1 MVNGFWGRKVG
12 MTQVFSENNKVV
24 PVTAV
29 DASGWFV
36 SQIKTHA
43 KDGYNAIQVAYVR
56 EKHQSAEFQEEWL
69 KQKSKYFRWVKEI
82 LVDLVSDDI
91 LAGQPFDFSNVVQ
104 AKDIVNVMGTTK
116 GCGFAGVMRR
126 HKFTGGVASHGSMLG
141 RRPGSISFMRSQ
153 GKVIKGKK
161 MAGHM
166 GVTRKTV
173 RGLEVVQVVP
183 QDNLVLIKGAMAGK
197 PGSLV
202 YVRKNG

>member
-1 MVNGFWGRKVG
+1 MINGFWGRKVG
-12 MTQVFSENNKVV
+12 MTQVFTADNKVV

-29 DASGWFV
+29 DASGWWI
-36 SQIKTHA
+36 SQIKLQE

-56 EKHQSAEFQEEWL
+56 EKMRKQTFHVDWL
-69 KQKSKYFRWVKEI
+69 KEKSKYFRWVREI
-82 LVDLVSDDI
+82 TLEQLPENIQV
-91 LAGQPFDFSNVVQ
+91 GQPFDFTSIVQ
-104 AKDIVNVMGTTK
+104 PKDVVNVTGTTK

-126 HKFTGGVASHGSMLG
+126 HNYTGGLSSHGSMLG

-153 GKVIKGKK
+153 GKVIKGKT

-173 RGLEVVQVVP
+173 RNLEVVQVVP
-183 QDNLVLIKGAMAGK
+183 QDNVVLIKGAMAGK

>member
-12 MTQVFSENNKVV
+12 MTQVFTQDNKVV

-29 DASGWFV
+29 DGSGWYV
-36 SQIKTHA
+36 SQLKSQD
-43 KDGYNAIQVAYVR
+43 KDGYNAVQVAYVR
-56 EKHQSAEFQEEWL
+56 EKLQGKPFQQEWL
-69 KQKSKYFRWVKEI
+69 ANKSKHFRWVKEI
-82 LVDLVSDDI
+82 AVDQLSETFAV
-91 LAGQPFDFSNVVQ
+91 GQPFDFSQVVKPQDHVNVV
-104 AKDIVNVMGTTK
+104 GTTK

-126 HKFTGGVASHGSMLG
+126 HKFSGGVNSHGSMMG

-153 GKVIKGKK
+153 GKVIKGKR

-166 GVTRKTV
+166 GVIRKTV
-173 RGLEVVQVVP
+173 SNLEVVQVIP
-183 QDNLVLIKGAMAGK
+183 ENNLVLIKGAMAGK